1 MNSFATRLW
10 APLLSLSLVFSA
22 FLQAK
27 DIALEPFNATTS
39 GKLFTVKGSN
49 TVGAALMPA
58 LVETYFR
65 AKGATHVARQSLGVE
80 NESRIVGTLPN
91 GMQVFVDIA
100 AHGSST
106 SFQGLADGSA
116 DLGMSSRPIK
126 PAEAANLIRLG
137 DMQSFEAEKVLAIDG
152 LAVIVHPA
160 NPVSQLTTH
169 TIARIFAGEIKRW
182 SELGGSDV
190 AISLYARDDKSG
202 TWDTFS
208 SLVLGKNYALHKSA
222 RRFESND
229 ELSGRVAGD
238 PGGIGFVG
246 LASVNRAKPLAIY
259 DEGTE
264 PLLPSQMTVA
274 TEDYRLSRRLFI
286 YMPPDS
292 GALLAEFVA
301 FAQSTS
307 GQAQVADIGYISQ
320 TPIAVTPDLEGIVNP
335 EYLQAIAGA
344 ERLSVNIRFR
354 EGSAELDNKAR
365 QDILRLAALMQAP
378 EMQNRQLLLVGFGD
392 AKDTESRARVLSKL
406 RATQV
411 KSALY
416 QLGIGSQPVQ
426 GFGAMMPVDGT
437 DKTRNQRVE
446 IWLKPE
452 A

>member
-1 MNSFATRLW
+1 MKWFAMRLW
-10 APLLSLSLVFSA
+10 ALFLAFSLLFSVS
-22 FLQAK
+22 LQAN
-27 DIALEPFNATTS
+27 DIVLEPFDSATR

-58 LVETYFR
+58 LVEAYLL
-65 AKGATHVARQSLGVE
+65 AKGANDVIREPSGIE
-80 NESRIVGTLPN
+80 NESRIVGTFTN
-91 GMQVFVDIA
+91 GTQVFVDIA

-126 PAEAANLIRLG
+126 PTEAESLAHLD

-152 LAVIVHPA
+152 LAVIVHPENNVA
-160 NPVSQLTTH
+160 RLTTN
-169 TIARIFAGEIKRW
+169 TVARIFAGEIKRW
-182 SELGGSDV
+182 SELGGKDI
-190 AISLYARDDKSG
+190 AINLYARDDKSG

-208 SLVLGKNYALHKSA
+208 SLVLGKTFTLDKHA

-229 ELSGRVAGD
+229 ALSGRVAGD

-246 LASVNRAKPLAIY
+246 LAAVNRAKPLAIY

-274 TEDYRLSRRLFI
+274 TEDYRLSRRLFL
-286 YMPPDS
+286 YMPPASDP
-292 GALLAEFVA
+292 LLAEFVA
-301 FAQSTS
+301 FAQSAA
-307 GQAQVADIGYISQ
+307 GQTQVANIGYVSQ
-320 TPIAVTPDLEGIVNP
+320 VPIAVTPDLEGITN
-335 EYLQAIAGA
+335 EDYLQAVTGA

-365 QDILRLAALMQAP
+365 QDILRLAALMQSP
-378 EMQNRQLLLVGFGD
+378 DRRHQKILLVGFGD
-392 AKDTESRARVLSKL
+392 TKDTESRSRVLSKL

-416 QLGIGSQPVQ
+416 QLGIGTQPVQ
-426 GFGAMMPVDGT
+426 GFGAIMPVDGT

-446 IWLKPE
+446 IWLTTE
-452 A
+452 Q

>member
-1 MNSFATRLW
+1 MVSFATRLW
-10 APLLSLSLVFSA
+10 TLLFSFSLLFSPT
-22 FLQAK
+22 LIAK
-27 DIALEPFNATTS
+27 NITLEPFDSTTN

-58 LVETYFR
+58 MVEAYFM
-65 AKGATHVARQSLGVE
+65 AKGATQVSRQSLGIE
-80 NESRIVGTLPN
+80 NESRISATLTNGT
-91 GMQVFVDIA
+91 QVYVDIA

-126 PAEAANLIRLG
+126 TAEAENLARLG
-137 DMQSFEAEKVLAIDG
+137 DMQSFDAEKVIAIDG
-152 LAVIVHPA
+152 LAVIVHPS
-160 NPVSQLTTH
+160 NPVSQLTTQ

-182 SELGGSDV
+182 SQVGGKDI
-190 AISLYARDDKSG
+190 AINLYARDDKSG

-208 SLVLGKNYALHKSA
+208 SLVLGKAYALHSNA

-238 PGGIGFVG
+238 SGGIGFVG

-274 TEDYRLSRRLFI
+274 TEDYRLSRRLFV
-286 YMPPDS
+286 YMPPASDP
-292 GALLAEFVA
+292 LLTEFIE
-301 FAQSTS
+301 FAQSTQ
-307 GQAQVADIGYISQ
+307 GQAQVARIGYISQ
-320 TPIAVTPDLEGIVNP
+320 TPIAVAPDLDGIANQ
-335 EYLQAIAGA
+335 EYLQSVAGA

-365 QDILRLAALMQAP
+365 QDILRLAALMKEP
-378 EMQNRQLLLVGFGD
+378 ELQNRQLLLVGFGD

-416 QLGIGSQPVQ
+416 QLGVGSQPVQ
-426 GFGAMMPVDGT
+426 GFGALMPVDGA

-446 IWLKPE
+446 IWLKTE
-452 A
+452 R